1 MTPPVTGSGS
11 GRPTGEGS
19 ARARREGAMSRIQCY
34 IRARLQRR
42 MFLWFGTAILF
53 AGLTAYGV
61 AGLLGG
67 SQARRDFD
75 GVKAFVTQRF
85 AETWSNPEARH
96 DLAEELHRDFDVD
109 VTVRGDGG
117 AVLDTIG
124 DSCVERSIYSLS
136 VERQGRALGS
146 LEVCSERHARRQ
158 VSAIAAVLAAC
169 FVLWLLSS
177 LLTRKVARS
186 LQELERAATEIGLGR
201 YDTDIRMH
209 KHAPGEFVLLAEAM
223 RDMASKIK
231 EQMSEQ
237 RELLASV
244 SHEIRS
250 PLARIRLLLE
260 LSRPERSSHD
270 GERPSPEPVDPDE
283 ALRAKAFSDMER
295 EIEEIDELVGGLL
308 ASSRVDFSALTL
320 RSLDFGESADLA
332 LERAGVK
339 AKVVTRGEPLPVEA
353 DATLL
358 ARALANL
365 IENASKHGEGVDEV
379 QLTFLEA
386 EAGEPARGA
395 KVRVEVLDR
404 GPGFLP
410 GEEAKVFQ
418 SFYRRPSKS
427 HESLGLG
434 LALVRRIAE
443 AHGGSAFAHNREGGG
458 AVVGFELPLR
468 GTRTAD

>member
-1 MTPPVTGSGS
+1 MTPPPAPAH
-11 GRPTGEGS
+11 GRHASEH
-19 ARARREGAMSRIQCY
+19 ARVKRDGAVSRIQCY
-34 IRARLQRR
+34 IRARLHRR
-42 MFLWFGTAILF
+42 IFLWFGTAILF

-67 SQARRDFD
+67 SQAKRDFD
-75 GVKAFVTQRF
+75 GVRAFVAHRF
-85 AETWSNPEARH
+85 AETWGDAAERH
-96 DLAEELHRDFDVD
+96 ELAVELHRDLDVD
-109 VTVRGDGG
+109 VTVRDPEGASLDGVG
-117 AVLDTIG
+117 E
-124 DSCVERSIYSLS
+124 SCAERAIYTLPI
-136 VERQGRALGS
+136 ERDQKTLGS
-146 LEVCSERHARRQ
+146 VEVCSERHARRQ
-158 VSAIAAVLAAC
+158 VSVIAAILAAC
-169 FVLWLLSS
+169 TVLWLLSA
-177 LLTRKVARS
+177 LLTRKVAGS
-186 LQELERAATEIGLGR
+186 LQELERAATEIGMGR

-209 KHAPGEFVLLAEAM
+209 KHAPGEYLLLAEAM
-223 RDMASKIK
+223 REMASKIK

-260 LSRPERSSHD
+260 LSRPARPTMDDEVVSDASHD
-270 GERPSPEPVDPDE
+270 PDQ
-283 ALRAKAFSDMER
+283 AMRDKAFADMER

-320 RSLDFGESADLA
+320 RSLDLREACALA

-339 AKVVTRGEPLPVEA
+339 VEVSSAGAATPVEV
-353 DATLL
+353 DATLF
-358 ARALANL
+358 ARAMANL
-365 IENASKHGEGVDEV
+365 IENATKHGEGVDEV
-379 QLTFLEA
+379 DVAFLSA
-386 EAGEPARGA
+386 EAGAEARGGR
-395 KVRVEVLDR
+395 VRVEVRDR

-443 AHGGSAFAHNREGGG
+443 AHGGSAFARNREGGG
-458 AVVGFELPLR
+458 AVVGFELPVR
-468 GTRTAD
+468 GTRTPD